1 MKSKILI
8 YLSQNM
14 INAGRMATLN
24 LGLQESKKSLLHGAL
39 ASPIEVYTKKEELK
53 TADSNISNEIY
64 LKTDNGDIIVFIDAK
79 IDVSKEMLIKNTML
93 VNRKGSVKEF
103 VYEKDYSVKISG
115 SLFTEEAG
123 KFPYDELKLLNEI
136 LSTTGSLS
144 VDSAYL
150 DVFGISKLV
159 VKKADFNQSSWKYF
173 NIVPFTID
181 FLSDEDYDFLI
192 N

>member
-64 LKTDNGDIIVFIDAK
+64 LKTDNGDIIAFIDAK
-79 IDVSKEMLIKNTML
+79 IDVKKE
-93 VNRKGSVKEF
+93 
-103 VYEKDYSVKISG
+103 VY
-115 SLFTEEAG
+115 
-123 KFPYDELKLLNEI
+123 
-136 LSTTGSLS
+136 
-144 VDSAYL
+144 
-150 DVFGISKLV
+150 
-159 VKKADFNQSSWKYF
+159 
-173 NIVPFTID
+173 
-181 FLSDEDYDFLI
+181 
-192 N
+192 

>member
-64 LKTDNGDIIVFIDAK
+64 LKTDNGDIIAFIDAK
-79 IDVSKEMLIKNTML
+79 IDVKKEVYVKTTTLL
-93 VNRKGSVKEF
+93 NRKGTVKELIQ
-103 VYEKDYSVKISG
+103 EKDYEVKITG
-115 SLFTEEAG
+115 NLFTNEAG
-123 KFPYDELKLLNEI
+123 KFPYEELKLLNEI
-136 LSTTGSLS
+136 LSTSGSLS

-150 DVFGISKLV
+150 DIFGISKLV
-159 VKKADFNQSSWKYF
+159 VKTADFNQESWKYF
-173 NIVPFTID
+173 NVTPFVID
-181 FLSDEDYDFLI
+181 FVSDDDYDFLI

>member
-64 LKTDNGDIIVFIDAK
+64 LKTYNGDIIVFIDAK

-181 FLSDEDYDFLI
+181 FKRRGLRFLI

>member
-1 MKSKILI
+1 
-8 YLSQNM
+8 
-14 INAGRMATLN
+14 
-24 LGLQESKKSLLHGAL
+24 
-39 ASPIEVYTKKEELK
+39 
-53 TADSNISNEIY
+53 
-64 LKTDNGDIIVFIDAK
+64 
-79 IDVSKEMLIKNTML
+79 
-93 VNRKGSVKEF
+93 
-103 VYEKDYSVKISG
+103 
-115 SLFTEEAG
+115 
-123 KFPYDELKLLNEI
+123 LNEI

>member
-1 MKSKILI
+1 
-8 YLSQNM
+8 M